1 MTELYDA
8 EAYFDRVDD
17 LYVTGAIRTERGWQQ
32 YAQHHPWRRQAR
44 HARCL
49 LQAFGLV
56 LRLLRVPEKHLRQ
69 VYRRRFMNL
78 LRHRPEPGVIRV
90 YAIKCAMHYHAY
102 RLVEA
107 LQRHGAG
114 LLNTF

>member
-17 LYVTGAIRTERGWQQ
+17 LYVTCAIRTERGWQQ

-44 HARCL
+44 QARWL

-69 VYRRRFMNL
+69 VYRRRFANL
-78 LRHRPEPGVIRV
+78 LRHRPDPGVIRV
-90 YAIKCAMHYHAY
+90 YAIKCAMHYHTH
-102 RLVEA
+102 RLVKM
-107 LQRHGAG
+107 LQRQGAG